1 MSTRPTPLPAAA
13 DTAADGPSA
22 TAPASTADRGALAVL
37 HNLDLVLA
45 VMAVPIALLLGA
57 PVLGTLVGA
66 VVWIVQ
72 RLIELAVARV
82 AKTKESVKLA
92 IGYNLGAM
100 VGRVW
105 LVALSILAVGT
116 LAEREDGLAAA
127 IFAFVAFTTYFA
139 ITLLASTFERN
150 ASPS

>member
-1 MSTRPTPLPAAA
+1 MSTRPTPLPAASEP
-13 DTAADGPSA
+13 AADRASA
-22 TAPASTADRGALAVL
+22 PPAAAPEAGVTALLR
-37 HNLDLVLA
+37 NLDIVLA
-45 VMAVPIALLLGA
+45 VMALPIALLLGA

-66 VVWIVQ
+66 GVWVVQ
-72 RLIELAVARV
+72 RLLELAVARV
-82 AKTKESVKLA
+82 AKTKESVKVT

-100 VGRVW
+100 IGRVW

-150 ASPS
+150 SSPS